1 MRILSQ
7 AGGGLVSSV
16 LLRSPSV
23 FHIVALQPDLKPNLN
38 PEMTS
43 CYLREAVQGH
53 PAKTTRQVQTG
64 SLRINFH
71 LNHPPSSHEVIL
83 ILLPPFSR
91 SVRLRLPLVKCPLCL
106 PSSWVCLKE
115 RKKRKFLI
123 WYQFMSKVGS
133 VCVYFSFY
141 SHDAIWATHTSTPR
155 IAAHRNSCSNV
166 FLNTC
171 VFFCPRLFL
180 GL

>member
-115 RKKRKFLI
+115 RKKE
-123 WYQFMSKVGS
+123 KVS
-133 VCVYFSFY
+133 NLVSIYVQSWECVCVF
-141 SHDAIWATHTSTPR
+141 
-155 IAAHRNSCSNV
+155 
-166 FLNTC
+166 
-171 VFFCPRLFL
+171 LFL
-180 GL
+180 FPWCHMGYTHVHPQDRGSQK